1 MAKPNRQHYL
11 STTLLVVA
19 LVISAQTA
27 IATPSQGLVAIQG
40 SVSSPTLGVF
50 GKIGTLSETS
60 SINDKELLLVRTNTL
75 IPIQGR
81 VMNVSTGLPFSGST
95 VQVCINDVGAS
106 ACNTTTSNNDG
117 FFSMKILFSLEDPHS
132 QHFMTVTVDG
142 NPVISNQVFYPGGGP
157 QGNLTVNGML
167 QVTEQ
172 ASVQGQ
178 LLCLQNGTNCPA
190 FGGPTPTLQNVTDVG
205 ATTTNA
211 VTFNNNVT
219 INAQLTEINS
229 DMILRGDSFIYKTA
243 VDPNPV
249 LTLRQDT
256 PGANIFNIQNESGLT
271 VATVNNR
278 GTFNT
283 LGNISVAGG
292 SLKVNNTEVCRADGT
307 NCPAGS
313 SPQNLQ
319 NVTDLGATTINNIT
333 IDSDGDGNTRVG
345 GSLQVQRLLD
355 LDWNSFQRNPASN
368 PVGAAAIIRDDSG
381 SDLIRGQNA
390 SGDTVFWVRHN
401 GTIQTIGNLSVFGGS
416 AKVQGQEVCLQNG
429 TNCPSLGGST
439 PNLQEVT
446 DMGAATTNAVTVTN
460 SVAANALRI
469 TGNTSIGSATASA
482 SGLYSIA
489 QGEGSLATANYARA
503 FGFQSNATGQ
513 DSTAIG
519 QQVVASGID
528 SVALGRATRA
538 AGDFALAAGRLS
550 NASSTSAIALGES
563 ASASGLF
570 SFAAGNNARASGANS
585 QAIGQNAQATTDNAV
600 ALGSNVIANASN
612 SLALGT
618 GITVNA
624 AQSVGIG
631 LSVGG
636 SPPVTQGNT
645 LAIMGGNVGI
655 GTTTP
660 ANPLAV
666 VGSASVMG
674 GNLGIGTTT
683 PANPLTVVGS
693 ANIGS
698 SNVVTG
704 SNSLALG
711 SSSTASGTRSFAQGG
726 SALASGNE
734 SVAIGSSAK
743 ATNIGAIAIGSLTE
757 ASGQDSKAIGVN
769 TTASG
774 IASLAIGY
782 KTIAGDWA
790 IAIGDQSNATGA
802 DAIALGYLVRA
813 SGLRS
818 LATGVQTK
826 ATGQYSTAMGRGIEA
841 AGNYSFAI
849 ALNDAAGIVVNQNNA
864 LAIMGG
870 NVGIG
875 TTAPAAM
882 LDIETETGAAA
893 AIGSSGVG
901 ATGLYAVGLG
911 ENTVA
916 GGKASLA
923 TGGNSIAIG
932 NYSTAIGSGAVA
944 SGLVSTAIGSDVRA
958 QGTYSVAIG
967 RANIARG
974 QDSVAI
980 GTGIEAGAANT
991 IAIALNDQT
1000 GTNITQPNTLAI
1012 MGGDVGIGTA
1022 YPGAKIDIETE
1033 TGAAAAIGSSGVG
1046 ATGLYAVGL
1055 GQDTVAGGKASLA
1068 TGGNTIA
1075 FGNYSTAL
1083 GSGTVA
1089 YGVASTA
1096 MGSSTQARGVNS
1108 VAMGQGS
1115 IARGQDS
1122 VAIGVGIEAGAANTF
1137 AIALNDQTGTNIT
1150 QANTL
1155 AIVGGNVGIGTSA
1168 PATTLHVVGDVTLG
1182 NNYSGDLMI
1191 WRNYKLVSPSAS
1203 NPIYYVS
1210 SNGEVPY
1217 TCSVFCTAIGDTC
1230 TNAARV
1236 TTLLASP
1243 TCATNDAND
1252 KYCRC

>member
-1 MAKPNRQHYL
+1 
-11 STTLLVVA
+11 
-19 LVISAQTA
+19 
-27 IATPSQGLVAIQG
+27 
-40 SVSSPTLGVF
+40 
-50 GKIGTLSETS
+50 
-60 SINDKELLLVRTNTL
+60 
-75 IPIQGR
+75 
-81 VMNVSTGLPFSGST
+81 MNVSTGLPFSGST

-190 FGGPTPTLQNVTDVG
+190 FGGPTPTLQNVTDAG

-219 INAQLTEINS
+219 INAQLTELNS

-271 VATVNNR
+271 VATLNNR
-278 GTFNT
+278 GTLNT
-283 LGNISVAGG
+283 LGNISVGGG
-292 SLKVNNTEVCRADGT
+292 SLLVSGQEVCRADGT

-319 NVTDLGATTINNIT
+319 NVTDLGATTTNNIT
-333 IDSDGDGNTRVG
+333 IDSDGDGNTRIG

-355 LDWNSFQRNPASN
+355 LDWSLFQRNPASN

-416 AKVQGQEVCLQNG
+416 AKVSGVEVCLQNG

-439 PNLQEVT
+439 PSLQEVT
-446 DMGAATTNAVTVTN
+446 DMGAATTNSVTVTN

-469 TGNTSIGSATASA
+469 TGNTSIGSAAASA
-482 SGLYSIA
+482 SGLYSLA

-503 FGFQSNATGQ
+503 MGFQSNATGQ

-563 ASASGLF
+563 ASASGVF

-585 QAIGQNAQATTDNAV
+585 QAIGQSAQATTDNAV
-600 ALGSNVIANASN
+600 AIGTNVIANGTN
-612 SLALGT
+612 SMALGS

-624 AQSVGIG
+624 GQSIGIG
-631 LSVGG
+631 LQIGG
-636 SPPVTQGNT
+636 SPPVNQPNT

-660 ANPLAV
+660 ANTLAV
-666 VGSASVMG
+666 VGSASVTG

-683 PANPLTVVGS
+683 PTYPLTVNGS
-693 ANIGS
+693 ASIGN

-726 SALASGNE
+726 SAIASGNE

-743 ATNIGAIAIGSLTE
+743 ATNIGATAIGSLTE
-757 ASGQDSKAIGVN
+757 ASGQDSKAIGLN

-774 IASLAIGY
+774 IASIAIGY

-849 ALNDAAGIVVNQNNA
+849 ALNDAAGIIVNQNNA

-980 GTGIEAGAANT
+980 GVGIEAGAANT
-991 IAIALNDQT
+991 VAIALNDQT
-1000 GTNITQPNTLAI
+1000 GKNITQPNTLAI
-1012 MGGDVGIGTA
+1012 MGGRIGMNTTSPAQLLHLRTGHNTTLRLEQDASQGFTAQTYDLDVNEQGMEFRDITNNKVPLFLQWSGNIGVNTTAPEKTLHLIGDMQIGTTA
-1022 YPGAKIDIETE
+1022 AQHIILGNNDIQFNRAGNPSYISQLGA
-1033 TGAAAAIGSSGVG
+1033 GSLVFTTNG
-1046 ATGLYAVGL
+1046 
-1055 GQDTVAGGKASLA
+1055 
-1068 TGGNTIA
+1068 
-1075 FGNYSTAL
+1075 
-1083 GSGTVA
+1083 GSG
-1089 YGVASTA
+1089 SER
-1096 MGSSTQARGVNS
+1096 MRIDEN
-1108 VAMGQGS
+1108 
-1115 IARGQDS
+1115 
-1122 VAIGVGIEAGAANTF
+1122 
-1137 AIALNDQTGTNIT
+1137 
-1150 QANTL
+1150 
-1155 AIVGGNVGIGTSA
+1155 GNVGIGTA
-1168 PATTLHVVGDVTLG
+1168 TPATTLHVIGDTTLG
-1182 NNYSGDLMI
+1182 NSHTQDRMI
-1191 WRNYKLVSPSAS
+1191 WRNFKLVSPSATV
-1203 NPIYYVS
+1203 PIYYVS
-1210 SNGEVPY
+1210 SNGEAAF
-1217 TCSVFCTAIGDTC
+1217 TCTSFCTAIGDTC
-1230 TNAARV
+1230 SNAARV
-1236 TTLLASP
+1236 TTMLANIVCS
-1243 TCATNDAND
+1243 TNNADD